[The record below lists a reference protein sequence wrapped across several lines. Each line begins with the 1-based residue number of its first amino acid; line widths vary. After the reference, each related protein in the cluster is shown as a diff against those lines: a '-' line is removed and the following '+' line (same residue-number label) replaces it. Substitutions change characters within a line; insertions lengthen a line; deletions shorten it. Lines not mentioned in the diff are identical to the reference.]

1 MVCFNFFSFIYYI
14 IIFIELKEMKTNL
27 ETANKK
33 NINLQLKL
41 NQSNNK
47 LIELEK
53 EHKGLFLTNHFLL
66 KEP

>member
-53 EHKGLFLTNHFLL
+53 EYKGLFLTNHFLL